1 MVTQIQ
7 SKEWREQEVV
17 NTKVNRTLYKNILSC
32 LSTLSFFKR
41 KNSVVI
47 ITTYVWVSNIY
58 RHNM

>member
-47 ITTYVWVSNIY
+47 VTTYVWVSNIY